1 MDKGKNF
8 KYGLGIYSTPDPSI
22 CRDCAQ
28 VIPFNGELYKVIIQN
43 RVNMADT
50 TVVGH
55 VEYYVTPKTDNNC
68 PYGLLFK
75 KVESREREC
84 KKV

>member
-50 TVVGH
+50 TVVELLH
-55 VEYYVTPKTDNNC
+55 VWVFSIDI
-68 PYGLLFK
+68 
-75 KVESREREC
+75 
-84 KKV
+84 